1 MEAFAL
7 HIDSKYSNWR
17 YKMSNSDAEN
27 KAINK
32 VVDVVLLE
40 IKITQVIKRYSYLL
54 SDFGYEEIYLR
65 PIRGYFSNGVK
76 YLEINN
82 IEMCFWHG
90 DYGYQLGIT
99 RNTGKFDNINKCIN
113 TDEFVLICDEL
124 IKFVS
129 NPDFLKKSN
138 IKEDL
143 ILFLES
149 NNCEITS
156 IPRSLSDE
164 NSTWINVNKDGFY
177 FSYTLKR
184 EDVEK
189 DVLMPFD
196 DYSEEDDGPI
206 TARYRQ
212 NLDNFKKTFDNYL
225 HDTLK
230 IEYYEC
236 EIDPNVMRITIRG
249 NEKESEIISY
259 RSNLFDPQVVDKMQ
273 DVLHSVLKAED
284 VLVSLQKKG
293 YHLYKNPRNDN
304 SFFAYIEGEKF
315 EIKLAIE
322 RLVECRVSFEKLTG
336 KKLTL
341 DFDHMDGHAFERFC
355 ADILVGNG
363 FESVRVT
370 QGSGD
375 QGIDIIAFKDG
386 IKYGIQ
392 CKCYSSDIGNKAV
405 QEAFAGKTFYDC
417 HVGIV
422 LTNQHFTSH
431 AIELAKKNGIVLWD
445 RNKLLTMIKKANN

>member
-1 MEAFAL
+1 
-7 HIDSKYSNWR
+7 
-17 YKMSNSDAEN
+17 
-27 KAINK
+27 
-32 VVDVVLLE
+32 
-40 IKITQVIKRYSYLL
+40 
-54 SDFGYEEIYLR
+54 
-65 PIRGYFSNGVK
+65 
-76 YLEINN
+76 
-82 IEMCFWHG
+82 
-90 DYGYQLGIT
+90 
-99 RNTGKFDNINKCIN
+99 
-113 TDEFVLICDEL
+113 
-124 IKFVS
+124 
-129 NPDFLKKSN
+129 
-138 IKEDL
+138 
-143 ILFLES
+143 
-149 NNCEITS
+149 
-156 IPRSLSDE
+156 
-164 NSTWINVNKDGFY
+164 
-177 FSYTLKR
+177 
-184 EDVEK
+184 
-189 DVLMPFD
+189 MPFD

-212 NLDNFKKTFDNYL
+212 DLDNFKKTFDNYL